1 MCFGKGGD
9 CPLCHFMERERHHG
23 RLPRLAKDATSSD
36 VGTAPAELDGPQ
48 PIKYRASLG
57 QRSLHAGAAGR
68 IFLAF
73 LTPEERRQGGHPWRC
88 YGVGPGIRLRRTSRR
103 VGRCPRCPRS
113 PFARRAPSLRRPPS
127 RRKSPSFRARYS
139 RQREGP
145 CRYTGPPFSRQ
156 SFRAEGIDSRRGTM
170 NTWPAPGRQR
180 NERVPDGSR
189 AVRWSP
195 MVRRE
200 RLTWPPGARIA
211 VGVGG
216 RSLRGRSAVR
226 CVRPADV
233 QESPADRAAA
243 ALPDRDTPEIERA
256 RPVLSHGIVHDHPL
270 DATGV

>member
-73 LTPEERRQGGHPWRC
+73 LTPEERRQGGHRWRC

-127 RRKSPSFRARYS
+127 RGNPRHSELGTLGSAR
-139 RQREGP
+139 G
-145 CRYTGPPFSRQ
+145 
-156 SFRAEGIDSRRGTM
+156 
-170 NTWPAPGRQR
+170 
-180 NERVPDGSR
+180 
-189 AVRWSP
+189 
-195 MVRRE
+195 
-200 RLTWPPGARIA
+200 
-211 VGVGG
+211 
-216 RSLRGRSAVR
+216 
-226 CVRPADV
+226 PADTQAHPSRV
-233 QESPADRAAA
+233 NPSALRASTAA
-243 ALPDRDTPEIERA
+243 VA
-256 RPVLSHGIVHDHPL
+256 R
-270 DATGV
+270 